1 MSERNAVVAV
11 YGTHI
16 EAEGAVKE
24 LQRAG
29 IDMRTLSIVGKES
42 HTDEHVVGYYN
53 TGDRMK
59 YWGKTGAF
67 WGGFWGMLFG
77 SAFFAIPG
85 IGPVLV
91 AGPLVAWIVGALEG
105 AAVFG
110 GLSAIG
116 AGLYGMG
123 IPKDSVVQ
131 YEAALKTDKFL
142 LMVHG
147 TAAEV
152 EKAKDIIESTRP
164 VAVALHATEVAAT
177 ATNSAH
183 LPAFADHGHSPNAL
197 PIDCGD
203 CETVLDRFAR
213 GGIDA
218 GKLRVASVRG
228 RRGTGQ
234 IMKRPE

>member
-1 MSERNAVVAV
+1 MAERNAVVAV
-11 YGTHI
+11 YGTHVG
-16 EAEGAVKE
+16 AEEAVKE

-29 IDMRTLSIVGKES
+29 IDMRTLSIVGKDS

-53 TGDRMK
+53 AGDRMK

-67 WGGFWGMLFG
+67 WGGFWGLLFG

-91 AGPLVAWIVGALEG
+91 AGPMVAWIVGALEG

-123 IPKDSVVQ
+123 IPKNSVVQ
-131 YEAALKTDKFL
+131 YELALKTDKFL

-152 EKAKDIIESTRP
+152 ERAKDIIESTRP
-164 VAVALHATEVAAT
+164 VQVTLHSADVAA
-177 ATNSAH
+177 AA
-183 LPAFADHGHSPNAL
+183 
-197 PIDCGD
+197 
-203 CETVLDRFAR
+203 
-213 GGIDA
+213 
-218 GKLRVASVRG
+218 
-228 RRGTGQ
+228 
-234 IMKRPE
+234 